1 LLRPPEPVRNLIAV
15 TRLRQIANRLGLTDV
30 NLLGIQAKL
39 SGVVLEDAGLVALSH
54 HYPSAKYL
62 KSASVLSMTIPQNSE
77 GEPIRD
83 QEVIDWVEVLFER
96 LAKVYGEASKS
107 DSNSTPT

>member
-1 LLRPPEPVRNLIAV
+1 M
-15 TRLRQIANRLGLTDV
+15 

-39 SGVVLEDAGLVALSH
+39 SGVVLEDSSLVALSH

-62 KSASVLSMTIPQNSE
+62 KSAGVLSISIPQNSE

-83 QEVIDWVEVLFER
+83 QEVIDWVEQLFER
-96 LAKVYGEASKS
+96 LAEVYGEANKS

>member
-1 LLRPPEPVRNLIAV
+1 M
-15 TRLRQIANRLGLTDV
+15 

-39 SGVVLEDAGLVALSH
+39 TGVALEDAGLVALSN

-62 KSASVLSMTIPQNSE
+62 KSASVLSITIPQNSE

-96 LAKVYGEASKS
+96 LAKVYGEARKS